1 MSSRD
6 SDLPPSVS
14 DEQLA
19 TVEKA
24 IQGALESRSFDG
36 LTVLGFGEIGV
47 AIGVPAGEPVAV
59 VKRLASCPTQAEID
73 EWFAFL
79 RRYEAALAP
88 HVAIAPTDQRTIP
101 GGPDGRLVPFLVQPL
116 FPREQLV
123 EVILEQTEPVV
134 DHAVVVAVRDAALSA
149 VADGRQAI
157 DSQFSNFA
165 WDGEQLWLFD
175 SGSPFLYNADG
186 SPDYELGSYARAIPA
201 VLRPATRRIANK
213 VCLGLGGAN
222 GNLAHAALSAVR
234 IGQERWLDA
243 ILETFNSAIVD
254 RSLGEPIERDDV
266 MKQMAGVQNEMKAI
280 KTIARTQRA
289 YVTKVRRQ
297 TYDFFIT
304 DSFTGEVL

>member
-1 MSSRD
+1 MVR
-6 SDLPPSVS
+6 LPDVS
-14 DEQLA
+14 DAELA
-19 TVEKA
+19 SIEA
-24 IQGALESRSFDG
+24 SIQRALESRSFDG
-36 LTVLGFGEIGV
+36 LAVLGFGEIGV
-47 AIGVPAGEPVAV
+47 AIGAPSDAPVAV
-59 VKRLASCPTQAEID
+59 VKRLASCPTRAEID

-79 RRYEAALAP
+79 RRYEASLEP
-88 HVAIAPTDQRTIP
+88 HVAIAPTEQRTIP
-101 GGPDGRLVPFLVQPL
+101 GGPDGRFVPFLVQPL

-123 EVILEQTEPVV
+123 EIILESEEPVV
-134 DHAVVVAVRDAALSA
+134 DHPVVVAVRDAALSA

-175 SGSPFLYNADG
+175 SGSPFLYHADG

-213 VCLGLGGAN
+213 VCLSLGGPS

-243 ILETFNSAIVD
+243 ILETFNAAIVD
-254 RSLGEPIERDDV
+254 GGLGERIERDDV
-266 MKQMAGVQNEMKAI
+266 MKQMAGVQSEMKAI

-289 YVTKVRRQ
+289 YVSMVRRQ